1 MRYLGLMGEGEGSTK
16 KKAAAQGRNVHIPKV
31 SARPQPA
38 ALDRARASGPERL
51 HGAIAR
57 QLGVAI
63 LSGAIAPGCVLEKEV
78 TASERLKVSRT
89 AYREAVRILAAKG
102 LVESRPKIGTQVTPR
117 SRWHFLDPDVLSWCF
132 EAPKPDVDFV
142 QGIFELRQII
152 EPSAAALAAQRRDVG
167 DVARMRNCLM
177 EMQRLGLEVEGGRVA
192 DREFH
197 DAIIAAT
204 RNAPFQSLAS
214 GIGAAVRW
222 TTIFKTR
229 HRKLP
234 RDPMPEHWRVFDAIA
249 AGDPDMA
256 KEAMAELIRL
266 AQEDAHYEM
275 GVGAALKV

>member
-1 MRYLGLMGEGEGSTK
+1 MRYLGRMGKGEGSTK
-16 KKAAAQGRNVHIPKV
+16 KTAAQARGVHVHEI
-31 SARPQPA
+31 SSCGEPA
-38 ALDRARASGPERL
+38 PLDRTRASGPERL

-57 QLGVAI
+57 QIGVAI
-63 LSGAIAPGCVLEKEV
+63 LSGAFAPGHVLDNEV
-78 TASERLKVSRT
+78 AASERLKVSRT

-117 SRWHFLDPDVLSWCF
+117 SRWHFLDPDVLSWFF
-132 EAPKPDVDFV
+132 EMPKPDADFV
-142 QGIFELRQII
+142 RGIFELRQII
-152 EPSAAALAAQRRDVG
+152 EPSAAALAALRRDVD
-167 DVARMRNCLM
+167 DVARLRKSLM

-229 HRKLP
+229 RRKLP
-234 RDPMPEHWRVFDAIA
+234 RDPMPEHWHVFDSIA
-249 AGDPDMA
+249 AGDPQMA
-256 KEAMAELIRL
+256 KAAMTELIRL

-275 GVGAALKV
+275 GVDAALND